1 MGAHQLVLGSFPACE
16 HCEGTHV
23 GVHFDPPMPPYMC
36 AAGVS
41 AEYYGGGHYGAA
53 FWPPNSSIWNI
64 CTAMFVLLHGDL
76 IGALRTGGF
85 LCAVIRNLCS
95 MCHLGDLH

>member
-23 GVHFDPPMPPYMC
+23 GVHFDPLVPLYMC

-41 AEYYGGGHYGAA
+41 AEYY
-53 FWPPNSSIWNI
+53 
-64 CTAMFVLLHGDL
+64 
-76 IGALRTGGF
+76 
-85 LCAVIRNLCS
+85 
-95 MCHLGDLH
+95 